1 MKLTDRWKLLTRAFN
16 PKAQSYDAARPSIQR
31 RFPYNAVAVDSHID
45 VSGADRERLMKLSRW
60 LYNNAPFLRGL
71 VNEKA
76 RYSVGSGIRPQ
87 ARSGDEAWDL
97 AAETFFEQWSRV
109 ADLQGRY
116 TWREMQRIASIAI
129 DRDGEVF
136 FRATAQTTGYPALQ
150 LILAHRIGDARSS
163 IYEPSNPAAR
173 EGGQNIID
181 GVVVNPQ
188 LRPIFYRYLMGDGI
202 DPSARFEDIPAQQLI
217 HVGEASQGDELR
229 YVTPLAPSINHLRD
243 VGDAVGFEKMAIK
256 ISSYIALAIKSSN
269 PQGADFFGEATHSVN
284 SQDNSEVTVESLG
297 NAGGAIPRLG
307 MGEDLI
313 SWTSNRPS
321 QNFRE
326 FCDVLLREVCLN
338 LGVPWEFAARPA
350 EAGGA
355 ALRAVLVRAQRTFEQ
370 RQALLIDRLC
380 SRVWAHV
387 ITIGMQRGLIPQ
399 NDNWFKVEWQRPAA
413 ASVDYGREA
422 AANLN
427 DVRSGLRT
435 YSEDYSE
442 RGLEW
447 KDQLRQRATEAKF
460 LAELAAEYQLHPDQ
474 IATFN
479 PNPAS
484 NPVKETLDSYGVAVR
499 AGVITPN
506 IEDERAVREQMHLP
520 QVPPQVEAEWAD
532 SPTRAPITLS
542 GALQGDEQ
550 SNAAPNE
557 DAPLTPNPE
566 Q

>member
-1 MKLTDRWKLLTRAFN
+1 MKLSDRWKLVTRAFN

-31 RFPYNAVAVDSHID
+31 RFPYNATAVDSHID

-87 ARSGDEAWDL
+87 ARSGDETWDA

-109 ADLQGRY
+109 ADVQGRY

-181 GVVVNPQ
+181 GVVVNGQ
-188 LRPIFYRYLMGDGI
+188 LRPIFYRHLLGDGV
-202 DPSARFEDIPAQQLI
+202 DPSATFEDIPAQQLI
-217 HVGEASQGDELR
+217 HVGEASQGDEVR

-243 VGDAVGFEKMAIK
+243 VGDAVSFEKMAIK

-284 SQDNSEVTVESLG
+284 ATDNSEITVESLG

-387 ITIGMQRGLIPQ
+387 ITIGMQQGLLPQ
-399 NDNWFKVEWQRPAA
+399 NDNWWKVEWQRPAA

-447 KDQLRQRATEAKF
+447 KDQLRQRATEAKY
-460 LAELAAEYQLHPDQ
+460 LADLAAEFKLHPDQ

-484 NPVKETLDSYGVAVR
+484 NPVKDTLDTYGVAVR

-506 IEDERAVREQMHLP
+506 VEDERAVREQMRLP
-520 QVPPQVEAEWAD
+520 QVPPQVEEAWQE
-532 SPTRAPITLS
+532 SPTRSPITLS
-542 GALQGDEQ
+542 SGLQDSEPQ
-550 SNAAPNE
+550 PVNE
-557 DAPLTPNPE
+557 NGEPLTPP
-566 Q
+566 QAQ

>member
-1 MKLTDRWKLLTRAFN
+1 MKLADRWKLVTRAFN
-16 PKAQSYDAARPSIQR
+16 PRAQSYDAARPSIQR
-31 RFPYNAVAVDSHID
+31 RFPYNATAVDSHID

-87 ARSGDEAWDL
+87 ARSGDETWDL

-188 LRPIFYRYLMGDGI
+188 LRPIFYRYLVGDGI

-447 KDQLRQRATEAKF
+447 KDQLRQRATEAKY
-460 LAELAAEYQLHPDQ
+460 LADLAAEFKLHPDQ

-484 NPVKETLDSYGVAVR
+484 NPVKDTLDTYGVAVR

-506 IEDERAVREQMHLP
+506 VEDERAVREQMRLP
-520 QVPPQVEAEWAD
+520 QVPPQVEEAWQE
-532 SPTRAPITLS
+532 SPTRSPITLS
-542 GALQGDEQ
+542 SGLQDADPQPVDE
-550 SNAAPNE
+550 NGE
-557 DAPLTPNPE
+557 PLTPP
-566 Q
+566 QAQ

>member
-1 MKLTDRWKLLTRAFN
+1 MKLADRWKLLTRAFN

-129 DRDGEVF
+129 YRDGEVF

-399 NDNWFKVEWQRPAA
+399 NDNWFKVELQRPAA

-447 KDQLRQRATEAKF
+447 KDQLRQRATEAKY
-460 LAELAAEYQLHPDQ
+460 LADLAAEYQLHPDQ

-479 PNPAS
+479 HNPAS
-484 NPVKETLDSYGVAVR
+484 NPVKEVLDSYGVAVR

-532 SPTRAPITLS
+532 TPTRAPITLS
-542 GALQGDEQ
+542 GELQGDEQ
-550 SNAAPNE
+550 PKAAPNE
-557 DAPLTPNPE
+557 DEPLTPPP
-566 Q
+566 QQ

>member
-31 RFPYNAVAVDSHID
+31 RFPYNASAVDSHID

-387 ITIGMQRGLIPQ
+387 ITIGMSRGLIPQ

-447 KDQLRQRATEAKF
+447 KDQLRQRATEAKY
-460 LAELAAEYQLHPDQ
+460 LAELAAEFNLHPDQ

-484 NPVKETLDSYGVAVR
+484 NPVKDTLDTYGVAVR

-506 IEDERAVREQMHLP
+506 VEDERAVREQMRLP
-520 QVPPQVEAEWAD
+520 QVPPQVEEAWLE
-532 SPTRAPITLS
+532 SPTRSPITLS
-542 GALQGDEQ
+542 SGLQDAEPQPVDE
-550 SNAAPNE
+550 NGE
-557 DAPLTPNPE
+557 PLTPPP
-566 Q
+566 QQ

>member
-1 MKLTDRWKLLTRAFN
+1 MKLADRWKLVTRAFN
-16 PKAQSYDAARPSIQR
+16 PKAQSYEAARPSIQR
-31 RFPYNAVAVDSHID
+31 RFPYNASAVDSHID

-87 ARSGDEAWDL
+87 ARSGDETWDL

-163 IYEPSNPAAR
+163 IYEPSNPTAR

-188 LRPIFYRYLMGDGI
+188 MRPIFYRYLMGDGI

-269 PQGADFFGEATHSVN
+269 PQGADFFGESTASVN
-284 SQDNSEVTVESLG
+284 AQDNSEVTVESLG

-447 KDQLRQRATEAKF
+447 KDQLRQRATEAKY
-460 LAELAAEYQLHPDQ
+460 LADLAAEFKLHPDQ

-484 NPVKETLDSYGVAVR
+484 NPVKDTLDTYGVAVR

-506 IEDERAVREQMHLP
+506 VEDERAVREQMRLP
-520 QVPPQVEAEWAD
+520 QVPPQVEEAWQE
-532 SPTRAPITLS
+532 SPTRSPITLS
-542 GALQGDEQ
+542 SGLQDSEPQPVDE
-550 SNAAPNE
+550 NGE
-557 DAPLTPNPE
+557 PLTPP
-566 Q
+566 QAQ

>member
-399 NDNWFKVEWQRPAA
+399 NDNWFKVEWQRQAA

-447 KDQLRQRATEAKF
+447 KDQLRQRATEAKY
-460 LAELAAEYQLHPDQ
+460 LAELAAEFGISADS

-479 PNPAS
+479 PNPA
-484 NPVKETLDSYGVAVR
+484 PVT
-499 AGVITPN
+499 AGQT
-506 IEDERAVREQMHLP
+506 
-520 QVPPQVEAEWAD
+520 AE
-532 SPTRAPITLS
+532 
-542 GALQGDEQ
+542 
-550 SNAAPNE
+550 
-557 DAPLTPNPE
+557 PLTPP
-566 Q
+566 QAQ

>member
-1 MKLTDRWKLLTRAFN
+1 MKLADRWKLVTRAFN

-31 RFPYNAVAVDSHID
+31 RFPYNASAVDSHID

-87 ARSGDEAWDL
+87 ARSGDETWDL

-173 EGGQNIID
+173 EGGQNVID

-447 KDQLRQRATEAKF
+447 KDQLRQRATEAKY
-460 LAELAAEYQLHPDQ
+460 LADLAAEFKLHPDQ

-484 NPVKETLDSYGVAVR
+484 NPVKDTLETYGVAVR

-506 IEDERAVREQMHLP
+506 VEDERSVREQMRLP
-520 QVPPQVEAEWAD
+520 QVPPQVEEAWQE
-532 SPTRAPITLS
+532 SPTRSPITLS
-542 GALQGDEQ
+542 SGLQDAEPQ
-550 SNAAPNE
+550 PVNE
-557 DAPLTPNPE
+557 NGEPLTPP
-566 Q
+566 QAQ

>member
-1 MKLTDRWKLLTRAFN
+1 MKLADRWKLVTKAFS

-31 RFPYNAVAVDSHID
+31 RFPYNASATDSHID

-60 LYNNAPFLRGL
+60 VYNNMPFVRGL
-71 VNEKA
+71 ITEKA
-76 RYSVGSGIRPQ
+76 RYVTGSGIRPQ
-87 ARSGDEAWDL
+87 ARSGDEAWDN

-109 ADLQGRY
+109 ADIQGRY
-116 TWREMQRIASIAI
+116 TWREMQRIASVAI

-136 FRATAQTTGYPALQ
+136 FRATAQSTGYPALQ

-163 IYEPSNPAAR
+163 IYEPSNPTAR

-188 LRPIFYRYLMGDGI
+188 MRPIFYRHLVGDGV
-202 DPSARFEDIPAQQLI
+202 DPAQRFEDIPAQQLI

-229 YVTPLAPSINHLRD
+229 YITPLAPSINHLRD
-243 VGDAVGFEKMAIK
+243 VSDAISFEKMAIK

-307 MGEDLI
+307 MGEDLVA
-313 SWTSNRPS
+313 WNSNRPS
-321 QNFRE
+321 QNFTE
-326 FCDVLLREVCLN
+326 FCNILLREVCGN
-338 LGVPWEFAARPA
+338 VGIPWEFYARPSD
-350 EAGGA
+350 AGGA

-387 ITIGMQRGLIPQ
+387 ITLGMQRGLLPQ
-399 NDNWFKVEWQRPAA
+399 NENWWRVEWQRPAA

-422 AANLN
+422 QANLN
-427 DVRSGLRT
+427 DVRAGLRT

-447 KDQLRQRATEAKF
+447 KDQLRQRAVEAKF
-460 LAELAAEYQLHPDQ
+460 LADLANEYQLHPDQ

-484 NPVKETLDSYGVAVR
+484 NPMKDQLDTYGVAVR

-506 IEDERAVREQMHLP
+506 VEDEKAVREQMRLP
-520 QVPPQVEAEWAD
+520 QVPPQVEEAWSE
-532 SPTRAPITLS
+532 SPVRSPITLS
-542 GALQGDEQ
+542 SGLQASEEQ
-550 SNAAPNE
+550 PAT
-557 DAPLTPNPE
+557 DDDGAPLTNASE

>member
-173 EGGQNIID
+173 EGGQNVID

-256 ISSYIALAIKSSN
+256 ISATLPSPSKAATRKAPTSSARQLTRSTARTTARS
-269 PQGADFFGEATHSVN
+269 PWKASAT
-284 SQDNSEVTVESLG
+284 
-297 NAGGAIPRLG
+297 
-307 MGEDLI
+307 
-313 SWTSNRPS
+313 
-321 QNFRE
+321 
-326 FCDVLLREVCLN
+326 
-338 LGVPWEFAARPA
+338 
-350 EAGGA
+350 
-355 ALRAVLVRAQRTFEQ
+355 
-370 RQALLIDRLC
+370 
-380 SRVWAHV
+380 
-387 ITIGMQRGLIPQ
+387 
-399 NDNWFKVEWQRPAA
+399 PAA
-413 ASVDYGREA
+413 PSRASGWVKT
-422 AANLN
+422 
-427 DVRSGLRT
+427 SF
-435 YSEDYSE
+435 
-442 RGLEW
+442 RG
-447 KDQLRQRATEAKF
+447 RATARAKTS
-460 LAELAAEYQLHPDQ
+460 ASS
-474 IATFN
+474 ATSFS
-479 PNPAS
+479 ARS
-484 NPVKETLDSYGVAVR
+484 A
-499 AGVITPN
+499 
-506 IEDERAVREQMHLP
+506 
-520 QVPPQVEAEWAD
+520 
-532 SPTRAPITLS
+532 
-542 GALQGDEQ
+542 
-550 SNAAPNE
+550 
-557 DAPLTPNPE
+557 
-566 Q
+566 

>member
-1 MKLTDRWKLLTRAFN
+1 MKLGDRFKLIS
-16 PKAQSYDAARPSIQR
+16 KALGIKGQSYDAARPSIAR
-31 RFPYNAVAVDSHID
+31 SYPYNASAVDSHID

-76 RYSVGSGIRPQ
+76 RYVTGSGIRPQ
-87 ARSGDEAWDL
+87 ARSGDEAWDA
-97 AAETFFEQWSRV
+97 AAEAYFEQWSRV
-109 ADLQGRY
+109 ADVQGRY

-136 FRATAQTTGYPALQ
+136 FRTVTQSTGYPALQ
-150 LILAHRIGDARSS
+150 LILAHRIGDARSQ
-163 IYEPSNPAAR
+163 IYAPSQPAAKD
-173 EGGQNIID
+173 EAPGVID

-188 LRPIFYRYLMGDGI
+188 MRPIFFRHLIGNGMDAGSNY
-202 DPSARFEDIPAQQLI
+202 EDIPAQQI
-217 HVGEASQGDELR
+217 VHVGEAAQGDELR

-243 VGDAVGFEKMAIK
+243 ISDAVGFEKMALK
-256 ISSYIALAIKSSN
+256 ISSYIAMAIRSTN
-269 PQGADFFGEATHSVN
+269 PQSADFFGESTASVDETRN
-284 SQDNSEVTVESLG
+284 TELTVESLG

-307 MGEDLI
+307 VGEDLI

-326 FCDVLLREVCLN
+326 FCDILLREVCGN
-338 LGVPWEFAARPA
+338 VGVPWEFYARPSD
-350 EAGGA
+350 AGGA

-387 ITIGMQRGLIPQ
+387 VTVGMAKGYIPQ
-399 NDNWFKVEWQRPAA
+399 NANWWKVEWQRPAA

-427 DVRSGLRT
+427 DVRAGLRT

-442 RGLEW
+442 RGMEW
-447 KDQLRQRATEAKF
+447 KDQLRPRAVEARF
-460 LAELAAEYQLHPDQ
+460 LADLAAEYQLHPDQ

-479 PNPAS
+479 PNPSS
-484 NPVKETLDSYGVAVR
+484 NPVKDMLDTYGVSVR

-506 IEDERAVREQMHLP
+506 VEDEKSVRDSLRLP
-520 QVPPQVEAEWAD
+520 QVPQQVEEAWAE
-532 SPTRAPITLS
+532 SPTRSPITLS
-542 GALQGDEQ
+542 SGLQAADPQSVDDNGD
-550 SNAAPNE
+550 
-557 DAPLTPNPE
+557 PLTPPP
-566 Q
+566 QQ

>member
-1 MKLTDRWKLLTRAFN
+1 MKLRDRWQLISKAFN
-16 PKAQSYDAARPSIQR
+16 PKAQSYEAARPSIQR
-31 RFPYNAVAVDSHID
+31 RFPYNATAVDSHID

-87 ARSGDEAWDL
+87 ARSGDEAWDA
-97 AAETFFEQWSRV
+97 AAEAFFEQWSRV
-109 ADLQGRY
+109 ADIQGRY
-116 TWREMQRIASIAI
+116 TWREMQRIASVAI

-136 FRATAQTTGYPALQ
+136 FRTTAQATGYPALQ
-150 LILAHRIGDARSS
+150 LILAHRIGDARSQ
-163 IYEPSNPAAR
+163 IYEPSNPTAR
-173 EGGQNIID
+173 EGGQNVID
-181 GVVVNPQ
+181 GVVVNAQ
-188 LRPIFYRYLMGDGI
+188 MRPIFYRHLIGAGI
-202 DPSARFEDIPAQQLI
+202 DPAQSFEDIPAQQLI

-284 SQDNSEVTVESLG
+284 AQDNSEITVESLG

-350 EAGGA
+350 DAGGA

-387 ITIGMQRGLIPQ
+387 ITLGMSRGLIPQ
-399 NDNWFKVEWQRPAA
+399 NENWWRVEWQRPAA

-427 DVRSGLRT
+427 DVRAGLRT

-447 KDQLRQRATEAKF
+447 KDQLRQRAVEAKY
-460 LAELAAEYQLHPDQ
+460 LAELAAEFQLHPDQ

-484 NPVKETLDSYGVAVR
+484 NPVKDTLDTYGVAVR

-506 IEDERAVREQMHLP
+506 LEDERAVREQMRLP
-520 QVPPQVEAEWAD
+520 QVPPQVEQEWTENPVR
-532 SPTRAPITLS
+532 SPITLS
-542 GALQGDEQ
+542 SGLQADPQGV
-550 SNAAPNE
+550 
-557 DAPLTPNPE
+557 DASGEPLTPP
-566 Q
+566 QQQ

>member
-1 MKLTDRWKLLTRAFN
+1 
-16 PKAQSYDAARPSIQR
+16 
-31 RFPYNAVAVDSHID
+31 
-45 VSGADRERLMKLSRW
+45 
-60 LYNNAPFLRGL
+60 
-71 VNEKA
+71 
-76 RYSVGSGIRPQ
+76 
-87 ARSGDEAWDL
+87 
-97 AAETFFEQWSRV
+97 
-109 ADLQGRY
+109 
-116 TWREMQRIASIAI
+116 MQRIASIAI

-163 IYEPSNPAAR
+163 IYEPSNPTAR

-387 ITIGMQRGLIPQ
+387 ITIGMSRGLIPQ

-447 KDQLRQRATEAKF
+447 KDQLRQRATEAKY
-460 LAELAAEYQLHPDQ
+460 LADLAAEFKLHPDQ

-484 NPVKETLDSYGVAVR
+484 NPVKDTLDTYGVAVR

-506 IEDERAVREQMHLP
+506 VEDERAVREQMRLP
-520 QVPPQVEAEWAD
+520 QVPPQVEEAWQE
-532 SPTRAPITLS
+532 SPTRSPITLS
-542 GALQGDEQ
+542 SGLQDSEPQPVDE
-550 SNAAPNE
+550 NGE
-557 DAPLTPNPE
+557 PLTPP
-566 Q
+566 QAQ

>member
-1 MKLTDRWKLLTRAFN
+1 MKLADRWKLVTRAFN

-31 RFPYNAVAVDSHID
+31 RFPYNATAVDSHID

-136 FRATAQTTGYPALQ
+136 FRATAHATGYPALQ

-163 IYEPSNPAAR
+163 IYEPSNPTAR

-269 PQGADFFGEATHSVN
+269 PQGADFFGESTASVN
-284 SQDNSEVTVESLG
+284 AQDNSEVTVESLG

-447 KDQLRQRATEAKF
+447 KDQLRQRATEAKY
-460 LAELAAEYQLHPDQ
+460 LADLAAEFRLHPDQ

-484 NPVKETLDSYGVAVR
+484 NPVKDTLDTYGVAVR

-506 IEDERAVREQMHLP
+506 VEDERAVREQMRLP
-520 QVPPQVEAEWAD
+520 QVPPQVEEAWQE
-532 SPTRAPITLS
+532 SPTRSPITLS
-542 GALQGDEQ
+542 SGLQASEEQ
-550 SNAAPNE
+550 PVTDDDGSSLAP
-557 DAPLTPNPE
+557 DGR
-566 Q
+566 

>member
-1 MKLTDRWKLLTRAFN
+1 MKLADRWKLVTRAFN

-31 RFPYNAVAVDSHID
+31 RFPYNATAVDSHID

-87 ARSGDEAWDL
+87 ARSGDETWDL

-188 LRPIFYRYLMGDGI
+188 LRPIFYRYLMGDGV

-447 KDQLRQRATEAKF
+447 KDQLRQRATEAKY
-460 LAELAAEYQLHPDQ
+460 LADLAAEFRLHPDQ

-484 NPVKETLDSYGVAVR
+484 NPVKDTLDTYGVAVR

-506 IEDERAVREQMHLP
+506 VEDERAVREQMRLP
-520 QVPPQVEAEWAD
+520 QVPPQVEEAWQE
-532 SPTRAPITLS
+532 SPTRSPITLS
-542 GALQGDEQ
+542 SGLQASEEQ
-550 SNAAPNE
+550 PVTDDDGSSLAP
-557 DAPLTPNPE
+557 DGR
-566 Q
+566 